1 MDTST
6 INIAERVK
14 DARRDAKLTQT
25 ELGKR
30 IGKSKQWVSELERG
44 NIKLSFLSEFSYDV
58 LEKFNVGIIERR
70 CYKFDSVF
78 IKRLACIIVSY
89 WCDR

>member
-44 NIKLSFLSEFSYDV
+44 NIKLSFEMAASISNACNKTTEF
-58 LEKFNVGIIERR
+58 F
-70 CYKFDSVF
+70 CH
-78 IKRLACIIVSY
+78 
-89 WCDR
+89 

>member
-44 NIKLSFLSEFSYDV
+44 NIKLSFEMAVSISKACNKTTEF
-58 LEKFNVGIIERR
+58 F
-70 CYKFDSVF
+70 CH
-78 IKRLACIIVSY
+78 
-89 WCDR
+89 

>member
-44 NIKLSFLSEFSYDV
+44 NIKLSFEMAVSISNARNKTTEF
-58 LEKFNVGIIERR
+58 F
-70 CYKFDSVF
+70 CH
-78 IKRLACIIVSY
+78 
-89 WCDR
+89 

>member
-14 DARRDAKLTQT
+14 AARRDAKLTQT

-44 NIKLSFLSEFSYDV
+44 NIKLSFEMAVSISNACNKTTEF
-58 LEKFNVGIIERR
+58 F
-70 CYKFDSVF
+70 CH
-78 IKRLACIIVSY
+78 
-89 WCDR
+89 

>member
-14 DARRDAKLTQT
+14 DARRDAELTQT

-44 NIKLSFLSEFSYDV
+44 NIKLSFEMAVSISNACNKTTEF
-58 LEKFNVGIIERR
+58 F
-70 CYKFDSVF
+70 CH
-78 IKRLACIIVSY
+78 
-89 WCDR
+89 

>member
-30 IGKSKQWVSELERG
+30 IGKTKQWVSELERG
-44 NIKLSFLSEFSYDV
+44 NIKLSFEMAVSISNACNKTTEF
-58 LEKFNVGIIERR
+58 F
-70 CYKFDSVF
+70 CH
-78 IKRLACIIVSY
+78 
-89 WCDR
+89 

>member
-6 INIAERVK
+6 INTAERVK

-44 NIKLSFLSEFSYDV
+44 NIKLSFEMAVSISNACNKTTEF
-58 LEKFNVGIIERR
+58 F
-70 CYKFDSVF
+70 CH
-78 IKRLACIIVSY
+78 
-89 WCDR
+89 

>member
-44 NIKLSFLSEFSYDV
+44 NIKLTYCAISNKTFKNL
-58 LEKFNVGIIERR
+58 
-70 CYKFDSVF
+70 
-78 IKRLACIIVSY
+78 
-89 WCDR
+89 

>member
-44 NIKLSFLSEFSYDV
+44 NIKLSFEMAVSLSNACNKTTEF
-58 LEKFNVGIIERR
+58 F
-70 CYKFDSVF
+70 CH
-78 IKRLACIIVSY
+78 
-89 WCDR
+89 

>member
-30 IGKSKQWVSELERG
+30 IGKTKQWVSELERG
-44 NIKLSFLSEFSYDV
+44 NIKLSFEMAISISNACNKTTEF
-58 LEKFNVGIIERR
+58 F
-70 CYKFDSVF
+70 CH
-78 IKRLACIIVSY
+78 
-89 WCDR
+89 

>member
-30 IGKSKQWVSELERG
+30 IGKSKQWESELERG
-44 NIKLSFLSEFSYDV
+44 NIKLSFEMAVSISNACNKTTEF
-58 LEKFNVGIIERR
+58 F
-70 CYKFDSVF
+70 CH
-78 IKRLACIIVSY
+78 
-89 WCDR
+89 

>member
-6 INIAERVK
+6 IDIAERVK

-44 NIKLSFLSEFSYDV
+44 NIKLSFEMAVSISNACNKTTEF
-58 LEKFNVGIIERR
+58 F
-70 CYKFDSVF
+70 CH
-78 IKRLACIIVSY
+78 
-89 WCDR
+89 

>member
-30 IGKSKQWVSELERG
+30 IGKSKQWGSELERG
-44 NIKLSFLSEFSYDV
+44 NIKLSFEMAVSISNACNKTTEF
-58 LEKFNVGIIERR
+58 F
-70 CYKFDSVF
+70 CH
-78 IKRLACIIVSY
+78 
-89 WCDR
+89 

>member
-44 NIKLSFLSEFSYDV
+44 NIKLSFEMAISISNACNKTTEF
-58 LEKFNVGIIERR
+58 FCN
-70 CYKFDSVF
+70 
-78 IKRLACIIVSY
+78 
-89 WCDR
+89 

>member
-44 NIKLSFLSEFSYDV
+44 NIKLSFEMAISIS
-58 LEKFNVGIIERR
+58 N
-70 CYKFDSVF
+70 
-78 IKRLACIIVSY
+78 ACNKTTDFF
-89 WCDR
+89 CH

>member
-44 NIKLSFLSEFSYDV
+44 NIILSFEMAVSISNACNKTTEF
-58 LEKFNVGIIERR
+58 F
-70 CYKFDSVF
+70 CH
-78 IKRLACIIVSY
+78 
-89 WCDR
+89 

>member
-14 DARRDAKLTQT
+14 DARREAKLTQT

-44 NIKLSFLSEFSYDV
+44 NIKLSFEMAVSISNACNKTTEF
-58 LEKFNVGIIERR
+58 F
-70 CYKFDSVF
+70 CH
-78 IKRLACIIVSY
+78 
-89 WCDR
+89 

>member
-6 INIAERVK
+6 IHIAERVK

-44 NIKLSFLSEFSYDV
+44 NIKLSFEMAVSISNACNKATEF
-58 LEKFNVGIIERR
+58 F
-70 CYKFDSVF
+70 CH
-78 IKRLACIIVSY
+78 
-89 WCDR
+89 

>member
-44 NIKLSFLSEFSYDV
+44 NIKLSFEMAVSISDACNKTTEF
-58 LEKFNVGIIERR
+58 F
-70 CYKFDSVF
+70 CH
-78 IKRLACIIVSY
+78 
-89 WCDR
+89 

>member
-44 NIKLSFLSEFSYDV
+44 NIKLSFEMAVSNSNACNKTTEF
-58 LEKFNVGIIERR
+58 F
-70 CYKFDSVF
+70 CH
-78 IKRLACIIVSY
+78 
-89 WCDR
+89 